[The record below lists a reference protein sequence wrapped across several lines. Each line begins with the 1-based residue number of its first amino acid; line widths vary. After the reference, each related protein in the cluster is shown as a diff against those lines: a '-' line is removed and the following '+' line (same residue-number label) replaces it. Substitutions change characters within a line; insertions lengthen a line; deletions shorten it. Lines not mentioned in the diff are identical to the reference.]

1 LDDKSETAQQ
11 QGGSP
16 PPGFISKR
24 QKRLMMPAPNRPVK
38 SRWERGNVVV
48 EMALVLPFLL
58 LIVAGTIDIGLLFW
72 EKEVLT
78 NASREGARAGA
89 RATINGKPEQT
100 TVTAV
105 KNIVQAYI
113 DNYRLRDVSGAPLT
127 LVTNTNFFY
136 QWDTSSPANLWVELR
151 NIPVKMMM
159 LPNIDK
165 LFGGAI
171 SNVVYLNAKT
181 TMTAE
186 WDLSKAPTP

>member
-1 LDDKSETAQQ
+1 
-11 QGGSP
+11 
-16 PPGFISKR
+16 
-24 QKRLMMPAPNRPVK
+24 
-38 SRWERGNVVV
+38 
-48 EMALVLPFLL
+48 
-58 LIVAGTIDIGLLFW
+58 
-72 EKEVLT
+72 
-78 NASREGARAGA
+78 
-89 RATINGKPEQT
+89 
-100 TVTAV
+100 
-105 KNIVQAYI
+105 
-113 DNYRLRDVSGAPLT
+113 
-127 LVTNTNFFY
+127 VTNTNFFY